1 MENMENNMDNTMSIS
16 ISSFPETAIDTSIM
30 KKNVQRCAMCN
41 KKSLMNIECSYC
53 HLMFCVTDRLPETHK
68 CVSIHLSRKNNL
80 VLSKVSTPKIDKL

>member
-1 MENMENNMDNTMSIS
+1 
-16 ISSFPETAIDTSIM
+16 M

-41 KKSLMNIECSYC
+41 KKSVMNIECSYC
-53 HLMFCVTDRLPETHK
+53 HLLFCVNDRLPETHK